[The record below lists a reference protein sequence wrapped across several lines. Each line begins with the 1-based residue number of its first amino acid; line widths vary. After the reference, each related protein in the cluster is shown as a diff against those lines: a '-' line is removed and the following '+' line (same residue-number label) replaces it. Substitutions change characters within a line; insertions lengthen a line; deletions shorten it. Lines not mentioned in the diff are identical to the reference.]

1 MRGEQESADLAIFQ
15 VLANELPG
23 DGYQKTDARIRRKL
37 QRAKVP
43 YEQGHVDRMRALH
56 AALRDEISK
65 LQLSKYHRGVA
76 GTFAAPED
84 FDTEGMVRHYRAK
97 YPEISEEDFQRMVGF
112 AVYLYYLR

>member
-1 MRGEQESADLAIFQ
+1 MPGEQESADLAIFQ

-23 DGYQKTDARIRRKL
+23 DERKKTDARIKRKL

-43 YEQGHVDRMRALH
+43 YQQPHVDRVRALH

-65 LQLSKYHRGVA
+65 MQRSKYHRGAA
-76 GTFAAPED
+76 GAFAAPED

-97 YPEISEEDFQRMVGF
+97 YPEISEEDLQRMVGF